1 MTSLLGITLFVLALM
16 LAIFLHE
23 GGHFVTAKLFGMK
36 VERFFLGFGPT
47 LWSFRR
53 GETEYG
59 IKALPLG
66 GFCKIA
72 GMSPYESDGNF
83 LEEDRSAKRQRTAGG
98 GEGQAAAAVTAPP
111 EGSGEPRGG
120 APVGR
125 VGSGEPRGG
134 APVETVPA
142 PAEPSRQFR
151 NKPAWQRA
159 IVLAA
164 GSFTHFIVAIL
175 LTWVVLVAI
184 GIGTGQVNTTIDR
197 TVPLDGGAASPAQT
211 AGLRAGDKIVAVAG
225 RPVSSFEELRAALAN
240 KGGQRITIEYEREG
254 ERRSTTVVAASREGR
269 GFLGFQPS
277 EETRRVGVLTALPQS
292 VELFWDTTVA
302 TVKGLGGFVTGLV
315 DRVTAPEPAQGGG
328 GGGGGGGEVRDGG
341 PIGIVGITRLAGQAV
356 ANNQWAIFIAILIQ
370 LNIVVGVFNLLPLPP
385 MDGGYLA
392 FVLWQVVT
400 RREVDLRKVVPV
412 AALIVGLLVMLT
424 VGLVWLD
431 ITNPVPYP
439 FR

>member
-16 LAIFLHE
+16 VAIFLHE

-83 LEEDRSAKRQRTAGG
+83 LEEDRSSRRR
-98 GEGQAAAAVTAPP
+98 AAAAGDGESDAEGGGVAAPP
-111 EGSGEPRGG
+111 R
-120 APVGR
+120 
-125 VGSGEPRGG
+125 
-134 APVETVPA
+134 PA
-142 PAEPSRQFR
+142 PTPTDPSRHFR

-164 GSFTHFIVAIL
+164 GSFTHFVVAIL
-175 LTWVVLVAI
+175 LTWMVLVAI
-184 GIGTGQVNTTIDR
+184 GISTGTVTTTIDR
-197 TVPLDGGAASPAQT
+197 TVPLSQGTPSPAQT
-211 AGLRAGDKIVAVAG
+211 GGLRAGDQIVAVDG
-225 RPVSSFEELRAALAN
+225 REVATFEELRGALTDR
-240 KGGQRITIEYEREG
+240 GGQRITIDYVRDG
-254 ERRSTTVVAASREGR
+254 ERRSTSVTAATQNGR
-269 GFLGFQPS
+269 GFLGFQPAD
-277 EETRRVGVLTALPQS
+277 ETRRLSVLAAFPES

-302 TVKGLGGFVTGLV
+302 TVKGLGGFVTGLA
-315 DRVTAPEPAQGGG
+315 DRLNPPEPAPGA
-328 GGGGGGGEVRDGG
+328 GGGGGGEVGEGGG

-392 FVLWQVVT
+392 FVGWQVVT

>member
-1 MTSLLGITLFVLALM
+1 MTTLLGVTLFVLALM
-16 LAIFLHE
+16 VAIFLHE
-23 GGHFVTAKLFGMK
+23 AGHFTTAKMFGMK

-59 IKALPLG
+59 IKALPVG

-72 GMSPYESDGNF
+72 GMSPYESDHNF
-83 LEEDRSAKRQRTAGG
+83 LEEDRSARRRQPGP
-98 GEGQAAAAVTAPP
+98 VAPP
-111 EGSGEPRGG
+111 LP
-120 APVGR
+120 P
-125 VGSGEPRGG
+125 PT
-134 APVETVPA
+134 P
-142 PAEPSRQFR
+142 PSRQFR

-164 GSFTHFIVAIL
+164 GSFTHFLVAVL
-175 LTWVVLVAI
+175 LLWFVLVGI
-184 GIGTGQVNTTIDR
+184 GIERATTTIQR
-197 TVPLDGGAASPAQT
+197 TVPTTQSGDAAPARA
-211 AGLRAGDKIVAVAG
+211 AGLRAGDRIVAIDGTRVA
-225 RPVSSFEELRAALAN
+225 SFDELRAALAD
-240 KGGQRITIEYEREG
+240 KGGQQITVTYVRDGQEQ
-254 ERRSTTVVAASREGR
+254 STDLRAASENGR
-269 GFLGFQPS
+269 GFLGFQPTV
-277 EETRRVGVLTALPQS
+277 ETVRQGVLAAVPES
-292 VELFWDTTVA
+292 GRLFWDTTVL
-302 TVKGLGGFVTGLV
+302 TVTGLGGLFTGIA
-315 DRVTAPEPAQGGG
+315 DRVSAPQPAPGA
-328 GGGGGGGEVRDGG
+328 GGGGGGETG
-341 PIGIVGITRLAGQAV
+341 PIGIVGISRLAGQAV

-392 FVLWQVVT
+392 FLAWQVVT

-424 VGLVWLD
+424 VSLVWLD

>member
-23 GGHFVTAKLFGMK
+23 GGHFVTAKFFGMK

-47 LWSFRR
+47 VWSFRR

-59 IKALPLG
+59 LKALPLG

-72 GMSPYESDGNF
+72 GMSPYENDGNF
-83 LEEDRSAKRQRTAGG
+83 LEEDRSARP
-98 GEGQAAAAVTAPP
+98 AATPTPP
-111 EGSGEPRGG
+111 E
-120 APVGR
+120 
-125 VGSGEPRGG
+125 
-134 APVETVPA
+134 
-142 PAEPSRQFR
+142 RQFR
-151 NKPAWQRA
+151 NKPAHQRA

-164 GSFTHFIVAIL
+164 GSITHFLVAIL
-175 LTWVVLVAI
+175 LIWMVLVAI
-184 GIGTGQVNTTIDR
+184 GIGTGQATTTINR
-197 TVPLDGGAASPAQT
+197 TVPLNAGTQSPAQL
-211 AGLRAGDKIVAVAG
+211 AGLRAGDQIVAVDGNQVAT
-225 RPVSSFEELRAALAN
+225 FEELRAAL
-240 KGGQRITIEYEREG
+240 KDTGGQEITIDIVRDGQALSVQAKPVEQDN
-254 ERRSTTVVAASREGR
+254 R
-269 GFLGFQPS
+269 GFLGFEPS
-277 EETRRVGVLTALPQS
+277 EETRRLNALAAIPES
-292 VELFWDTTVA
+292 IEVFWDTTVA
-302 TVKGLGGFVTGLV
+302 TVKGLGGFVTGLA
-315 DRVTAPEPAQGGG
+315 DRMSAPEPAPAGGA
-328 GGGGGGGEVRDGG
+328 GGGEVRDSG

-431 ITNPVPYP
+431 ITNPVQYP

>member
-1 MTSLLGITLFVLALM
+1 MTSLLGIALFVLALM

-23 GGHFVTAKLFGMK
+23 GGHFTTAKLFGMK

-47 LWSFRR
+47 IWSFRR

-72 GMSPYESDGNF
+72 GMSPYENDGNF
-83 LEEDRSAKRQRTAGG
+83 LEADRSANDGATP
-98 GEGQAAAAVTAPP
+98 APP
-111 EGSGEPRGG
+111 E
-120 APVGR
+120 
-125 VGSGEPRGG
+125 
-134 APVETVPA
+134 
-142 PAEPSRQFR
+142 RQFR
-151 NKPAWQRA
+151 NKPAWQRS

-164 GSFTHFIVAIL
+164 GSITHFLVAIL
-175 LTWVVLVAI
+175 LTWMVLVAI
-184 GIGTGQVNTTIDR
+184 GIGTGQATTTIDR
-197 TVPLDGGAASPAQT
+197 TVPLTAGAASPAQT
-211 AGLRAGDKIVAVAG
+211 GGLEGGDQIVAVAG
-225 RPVSSFEELRAALAN
+225 RPVNSFDELRAALSD
-240 KGGQRITIEYEREG
+240 KGGKRITIEYVRDG
-254 ERRSTTVVAASREGR
+254 ERRSTTVVAASQDGR
-269 GFLGFQPS
+269 GFLGFQPT
-277 EETRRVGVLTALPQS
+277 EATRRIGVLAAIPES
-292 VELFWDTTVA
+292 VELFWRTTVD
-302 TVKGLGGFVTGLV
+302 TVKGLGGFVTGLA
-315 DRVTAPEPAQGGG
+315 DRMSGPQAAPS
-328 GGGGGGGEVRDGG
+328 GGGGGGGEVSGG
-341 PIGIVGITRLAGQAV
+341 PVGIVGITRLAGQAV

>member
-23 GGHFVTAKLFGMK
+23 GGHFTTAKLFGMK

-47 LWSFRR
+47 IWSFRR

-72 GMSPYESDGNF
+72 GMSPYENDGNF
-83 LEEDRSAKRQRTAGG
+83 LEEDRSAKP
-98 GEGQAAAAVTAPP
+98 AATPTPP
-111 EGSGEPRGG
+111 E
-120 APVGR
+120 
-125 VGSGEPRGG
+125 
-134 APVETVPA
+134 
-142 PAEPSRQFR
+142 RQFR

-159 IVLAA
+159 VVLAA
-164 GSFTHFIVAIL
+164 GSITHFLVAIL
-175 LTWVVLVAI
+175 LLWMVLVAI
-184 GIGTGQVNTTIDR
+184 GIGTGQATTTIDR
-197 TVPLDGGAASPAQT
+197 TVALNAGIPSPAQQ
-211 AGLRAGDKIVAVAG
+211 AGLRSGDRIVAVDGDQVA
-225 RPVSSFEELRAALAN
+225 SFEELRAALQD
-240 KGGQRITIEYEREG
+240 KGGEEITIDFVRDG
-254 ERRSTTVVAASREGR
+254 QAQSRTVTPVEQDDR

-277 EETRRVGVLTALPQS
+277 EETRRVGALAAIPESIQ
-292 VELFWDTTVA
+292 LFWDTTVA
-302 TVKGLGGFVTGLV
+302 TVKGLGSFVTGLA
-315 DRVTAPEPAQGGG
+315 DRMSAPEPAPPGTPA
-328 GGGGGGGEVRDGG
+328 GGGEVNGGG

>member
-1 MTSLLGITLFVLALM
+1 MTSLLGIALFVLALM

-23 GGHFVTAKLFGMK
+23 GGHFTTAKLFGMK

-47 LWSFRR
+47 IWSFRR

-72 GMSPYESDGNF
+72 GMSPYENDGNF
-83 LEEDRSAKRQRTAGG
+83 LEEDRSANDGATP
-98 GEGQAAAAVTAPP
+98 APP
-111 EGSGEPRGG
+111 E
-120 APVGR
+120 
-125 VGSGEPRGG
+125 
-134 APVETVPA
+134 
-142 PAEPSRQFR
+142 RQFR
-151 NKPAWQRA
+151 NKPAWQRS

-164 GSFTHFIVAIL
+164 GSITHFLVAIL
-175 LTWVVLVAI
+175 LTWTVLVAI
-184 GIGTGQVNTTIDR
+184 GIGTGQATTTIDR
-197 TVPLDGGAASPAQT
+197 TVPLTAGAASPAQT
-211 AGLRAGDKIVAVAG
+211 GGLEGGDQIVAVAG
-225 RPVSSFEELRAALAN
+225 RPVNSFDELRAALSD
-240 KGGQRITIEYEREG
+240 KGGKRITIEYVRDG
-254 ERRSTTVVAASREGR
+254 ERRSTTVVAASQDGR
-269 GFLGFQPS
+269 GFLGFQPT
-277 EETRRVGVLTALPQS
+277 EETRRIGVLAAIPES
-292 VELFWDTTVA
+292 VELFWRTTVD
-302 TVKGLGGFVTGLV
+302 TVKGLGSFVTGLA
-315 DRVTAPEPAQGGG
+315 DRMSGPQAAPS
-328 GGGGGGGEVRDGG
+328 GGGGGGGEVSGG
-341 PIGIVGITRLAGQAV
+341 PVGIVGITRLAGQAV

>member
-1 MTSLLGITLFVLALM
+1 MSLIGILLFLFALM

-23 GGHFVTAKLFGMK
+23 GGHFLTAKLFGMK
-36 VERFFLGFGPT
+36 VERFFLGFGKT

-59 IKALPLG
+59 VKVLPLG

-83 LEEDRSAKRQRTAGG
+83 LEEDRSAQP
-98 GEGQAAAAVTAPP
+98 AATPTP
-111 EGSGEPRGG
+111 EE
-120 APVGR
+120 
-125 VGSGEPRGG
+125 
-134 APVETVPA
+134 
-142 PAEPSRQFR
+142 RQFR
-151 NKPAWQRA
+151 NRPAWQRS

-164 GSFTHFIVAIL
+164 GSITHFLVAIL

-184 GIGTGQVNTTIDR
+184 GIGTGQATTTIER
-197 TVPLDGGAASPAQT
+197 TVPLSQGTPSPAQT
-211 AGLRAGDKIVAVAG
+211 GGLEAGDQIVAVAG
-225 RPVSSFEELRAALAN
+225 QEVTGFEELRNALAD
-240 KGGQRITIEYEREG
+240 KGDQRITVEYVRDG
-254 ERRSTTVVAASREGR
+254 ERRSTVVTPAQQDGR

-277 EETRRVGVLTALPQS
+277 EETRRVGVLAAIPQS
-292 VELFWDTTVA
+292 IDLFWDTTVA
-302 TVKGLGGFVTGLV
+302 TVKGLGGFVTGLA
-315 DRVTAPEPAQGGG
+315 DRMSAPEPAPGGG
-328 GGGGGGGEVRDGG
+328 AGGGGEVRDSG

>member
-23 GGHFVTAKLFGMK
+23 GGHFATAKFFGMK

-47 LWSFRR
+47 VWSFRR

-72 GMSPYESDGNF
+72 GMSPYENDGNF
-83 LEEDRSAKRQRTAGG
+83 LEEDRSARP
-98 GEGQAAAAVTAPP
+98 AAEPTPP
-111 EGSGEPRGG
+111 E
-120 APVGR
+120 
-125 VGSGEPRGG
+125 
-134 APVETVPA
+134 
-142 PAEPSRQFR
+142 RQFR
-151 NKPAWQRA
+151 SKPAWQRA

-164 GSFTHFIVAIL
+164 GSITHFIVAIL
-175 LTWVVLVAI
+175 LTWMVLVAI
-184 GIGTGQVNTTIDR
+184 GIGTGVATTTIDR
-197 TVPLDGGAASPAQT
+197 TVPLSAGVQSPAQKG
-211 AGLRAGDKIVAVAG
+211 GLQAGDEIVAVSG
-225 RPVSSFEELRAALAN
+225 RPVTGFDDLRAALAD
-240 KGGQRITIEYEREG
+240 KGDQRITIEYLRDG
-254 ERRSTTVVAASREGR
+254 QRRSTTVVAASQNGR
-269 GFLGFQPS
+269 GFLGFQPT
-277 EETRRVGVLTALPQS
+277 EQTRRIGVLAAIPES
-292 VELFWDTTVA
+292 IRLFWDTTVA
-302 TVKGLGGFVTGLV
+302 TVKGLGSFVTGLAN
-315 DRVTAPEPAQGGG
+315 RISAPQPAP
-328 GGGGGGGEVRDGG
+328 GGGGGGGEVGDGG

-356 ANNQWAIFIAILIQ
+356 ANNQWAIFVAILIQ

-431 ITNPVPYP
+431 ITNPVQYP

>member
-1 MTSLLGITLFVLALM
+1 MTSLLGIALFVLALM

-23 GGHFVTAKLFGMK
+23 GGHFTTAKLFGMK

-47 LWSFRR
+47 IWSFRR

-72 GMSPYESDGNF
+72 GMSPYENDGNF
-83 LEEDRSAKRQRTAGG
+83 LEEDRSAKDGATP
-98 GEGQAAAAVTAPP
+98 TPP
-111 EGSGEPRGG
+111 E
-120 APVGR
+120 
-125 VGSGEPRGG
+125 
-134 APVETVPA
+134 
-142 PAEPSRQFR
+142 RQFR
-151 NKPAWQRA
+151 NKPAWQRS

-164 GSFTHFIVAIL
+164 GSITHFLVAIL
-175 LTWVVLVAI
+175 LTWMVLVAI
-184 GIGTGQVNTTIDR
+184 GIGTGQATTTIDR
-197 TVPLDGGAASPAQT
+197 TVTLTAGTASPAQIG
-211 AGLRAGDKIVAVAG
+211 GLRSGDQIVAIAG
-225 RPVSSFEELRAALAN
+225 QQVDSFDELRAALSD
-240 KGGQRITIEYEREG
+240 KGGKRITIEYVRDG
-254 ERRSTTVVAASREGR
+254 ERRSTTVVAASQDGR
-269 GFLGFQPS
+269 GFLGFQPT
-277 EETRRVGVLTALPQS
+277 EETRRIGVLAAIPES
-292 VELFWDTTVA
+292 VELFWRTTVD
-302 TVKGLGGFVTGLV
+302 TVKGLGGFVTGLA
-315 DRVTAPEPAQGGG
+315 DRMSGPQAAPS
-328 GGGGGGGEVRDGG
+328 GGGGGGGEVSGG
-341 PIGIVGITRLAGQAV
+341 PVGIVGITRLAGQAV

-400 RREVDLRKVVPV
+400 RREVDLRKIVPV

>member
-1 MTSLLGITLFVLALM
+1 MTTLLGVTLFVLALM
-16 LAIFLHE
+16 VAIFLHE

-72 GMSPYESDGNF
+72 GMSPYESDSNF
-83 LEEDRSAKRQRTAGG
+83 LEEDRSARRQPGP
-98 GEGQAAAAVTAPP
+98 VAPP
-111 EGSGEPRGG
+111 LP
-120 APVGR
+120 PQT
-125 VGSGEPRGG
+125 P
-134 APVETVPA
+134 
-142 PAEPSRQFR
+142 PSRQFR

-164 GSFTHFIVAIL
+164 GSFTHFLVAIL

-184 GIGTGQVNTTIDR
+184 GIGTGKPTTTIQN
-197 TVPLDGGAASPAQT
+197 TVATTSSGDPAPAEA
-211 AGLRAGDKIVAVAG
+211 AGLRAGDRIVAVDG
-225 RPVSSFEELRAALAN
+225 RRVATFDELRDALTGKA
-240 KGGQRITIEYEREG
+240 GQPTRITFVRDGQEQ
-254 ERRSTTVVAASREGR
+254 SRTLTPAEEDRR
-269 GFLGFQPS
+269 GFLGFRPTEQ
-277 EETRRVGVLTALPQS
+277 TRRFGVLAAVPRSLD
-292 VELFWDTTVA
+292 LFWDTTVA
-302 TVKGLGGFVTGLV
+302 TVKGFGGLV
-315 DRVTAPEPAQGGG
+315 SGIANRVSAPQPTPGA
-328 GGGGGGGEVRDGG
+328 GGGGGGGETG
-341 PIGIVGITRLAGQAV
+341 PIGIVNISRWAGQAV
-356 ANNQWAIFIAILIQ
+356 ANNQWSVFVALLIQ

-392 FVLWQVVT
+392 FVGWQVVT
-400 RREVDLRKVVPV
+400 KREVDLRKVVPV

-431 ITNPVPYP
+431 ITNPVSYP

>member
-23 GGHFVTAKLFGMK
+23 GGHFVTAKFFGMK

-47 LWSFRR
+47 VWSFQR

-59 IKALPLG
+59 VKAFPLG

-72 GMSPYESDGNF
+72 GMSPYENDGNF
-83 LEEDRSAKRQRTAGG
+83 LEEDRSGKP
-98 GEGQAAAAVTAPP
+98 AAAPTPP
-111 EGSGEPRGG
+111 E
-120 APVGR
+120 
-125 VGSGEPRGG
+125 
-134 APVETVPA
+134 
-142 PAEPSRQFR
+142 RQFR
-151 NKPAWQRA
+151 NKPAWQRS

-164 GSFTHFIVAIL
+164 GSITHFVVAVL
-175 LTWVVLVAI
+175 LIWMVLVAI
-184 GIGTGQVNTTIDR
+184 GIGTGQATTTIER
-197 TVPLDGGAASPAQT
+197 TVALDAGTDSPAQT
-211 AGLRAGDKIVAVAG
+211 AGLRAGDQIVAVAG
-225 RPVSSFEELRAALAN
+225 TEVASFQELRDLLAN
-240 KGGQRITIEYEREG
+240 KGGQQITIEYLRDG
-254 ERRSTTVVAASREGR
+254 ERRSTAVTAANQQGR
-269 GFLGFQPS
+269 GFLGFQPT
-277 EETRRVGVLTALPQS
+277 EETRRVGVLAAIPESLK
-292 VELFWDTTVA
+292 LFWDTTVA
-302 TVKGLGGFVTGLV
+302 TVRGLGGFVSGLA
-315 DRVTAPEPAQGGG
+315 DRISAPEPAPA

>member
-1 MTSLLGITLFVLALM
+1 MTTLLGVTLFVLALM
-16 LAIFLHE
+16 VAIFLHE

-59 IKALPLG
+59 IKALPIG

-72 GMSPYESDGNF
+72 GMSPYESDANF
-83 LEEDRSAKRQRTAGG
+83 LEEDRSTRRRAGP
-98 GEGQAAAAVTAPP
+98 VAPP
-111 EGSGEPRGG
+111 L
-120 APVGR
+120 
-125 VGSGEPRGG
+125 
-134 APVETVPA
+134 PA
-142 PAEPSRQFR
+142 ATPPSRQFR

-159 IVLAA
+159 VVLAA
-164 GSFTHFIVAIL
+164 GSFTHFLVAIL
-175 LTWVVLVAI
+175 LLWVVLVAI
-184 GIGTGQVNTTIDR
+184 GIGTGQATTTIEQ
-197 TVPLDGGAASPAQT
+197 TVATTNTGAAAPARA
-211 AGLRAGDKIVAVAG
+211 AGLRAGDRIVAVDG
-225 RPVSSFEELRAALAN
+225 RRVATFDQLRAALAD
-240 KGGQRITIEYEREG
+240 KGGKQTEITFVRDGREQ
-254 ERRSTTVVAASREGR
+254 TVPLVAASENGR
-269 GFLGFQPS
+269 GFLGFRPTQQ
-277 EETRRVGVLTALPQS
+277 TRQVGALAAIPQS
-292 VELFWDTTVA
+292 IDLFWDTTVA
-302 TVKGLGGFVTGLV
+302 TVKGLGGLVTGIA
-315 DRVTAPEPAQGGG
+315 DRVSAPQPAPSA
-328 GGGGGGGEVRDGG
+328 GGGGGGGESG

-356 ANNQWAIFIAILIQ
+356 ANDQWAIFIAILIQ

-392 FVLWQVVT
+392 FLAWQVVT

-412 AALIVGLLVMLT
+412 AALIVGLLVALT

>member
-23 GGHFVTAKLFGMK
+23 GGHFATAKLFGMK

-47 LWSFRR
+47 VWSFRR

-59 IKALPLG
+59 VKALPLG

-83 LEEDRSAKRQRTAGG
+83 LEEDRSAKP
-98 GEGQAAAAVTAPP
+98 AAEPTPP
-111 EGSGEPRGG
+111 E
-120 APVGR
+120 
-125 VGSGEPRGG
+125 
-134 APVETVPA
+134 
-142 PAEPSRQFR
+142 RQFR

-164 GSFTHFIVAIL
+164 GSITHFVVAIL

-184 GIGTGQVNTTIDR
+184 GIGTGQATTSIDR
-197 TVPLDGGAASPAQT
+197 TVTLADGARSPAQIG
-211 AGLRAGDKIVAVAG
+211 GLRSGDQIVAIAG
-225 RPVSSFEELRAALAN
+225 RQVNSFDELRAALAD
-240 KGGQRITIEYEREG
+240 KGGDQITIEYLRDG
-254 ERRSTTVVAASREGR
+254 ERRSTSVRAAEQSGH
-269 GFLGFQPS
+269 GFLGFQPA
-277 EETRRVGVLTALPQS
+277 EETRRIGPLAAVSES
-292 VELFWDTTVA
+292 VNLFWDTTVA
-302 TVKGLGGFVTGLV
+302 TVKGLGGFVTGLA
-315 DRVTAPEPAQGGG
+315 DRMSAPEAAPS
-328 GGGGGGGEVRDGG
+328 GGGGGGGEVGGGG

-356 ANNQWAIFIAILIQ
+356 ANNQWAVFVAILIQ

>member
-23 GGHFVTAKLFGMK
+23 GGHFTTAKLFGMK

-47 LWSFRR
+47 VWSFRR

-83 LEEDRSAKRQRTAGG
+83 LEDDRSAN
-98 GEGQAAAAVTAPP
+98 AAATPTPP
-111 EGSGEPRGG
+111 E
-120 APVGR
+120 
-125 VGSGEPRGG
+125 
-134 APVETVPA
+134 
-142 PAEPSRQFR
+142 RQFR
-151 NKPAWQRA
+151 SKPAWQRS

-184 GIGTGQVNTTIDR
+184 GIGTGQATTTIDR
-197 TVPLDGGAASPAQT
+197 TVPLTAGTPSPAQT
-211 AGLRAGDKIVAVAG
+211 GGLRDGDRIVAVAG
-225 RPVSSFEELRAALAN
+225 QPVNSFDELRAALSD
-240 KGGQRITIEYEREG
+240 KGGKRITIEYVRDDQH
-254 ERRSTTVVAASREGR
+254 RSTTVVAASQNGR
-269 GFLGFQPS
+269 GFLGFQPT
-277 EETRRVGVLTALPQS
+277 EETRRIGVLAAIPES
-292 VELFWDTTVA
+292 VQLFWRTTVD
-302 TVKGLGGFVTGLV
+302 TVKGLGGFVTGLA
-315 DRVTAPEPAQGGG
+315 DRMSGPQAAPS
-328 GGGGGGGEVRDGG
+328 GGGGGGEVSGG
-341 PIGIVGITRLAGQAV
+341 PVGIVGITRLAGQAV

>member
-1 MTSLLGITLFVLALM
+1 MTTLFGVTLFVLALM
-16 LAIFLHE
+16 VAIFLHE

-59 IKALPLG
+59 IKALPVG

-72 GMSPYESDGNF
+72 GMSPYESDSNF
-83 LEEDRSAKRQRTAGG
+83 LEEDRSAKVRRQPGP
-98 GEGQAAAAVTAPP
+98 VAPP
-111 EGSGEPRGG
+111 LP
-120 APVGR
+120 PQT
-125 VGSGEPRGG
+125 P
-134 APVETVPA
+134 
-142 PAEPSRQFR
+142 PSRQFR

-164 GSFTHFIVAIL
+164 GSFTHFLVAMV

-184 GIGTGQVNTTIDR
+184 GIGTGQATTTIQQ
-197 TVPLDGGAASPAQT
+197 TVATTSAGDPAPAQK
-211 AGLRAGDKIVAVAG
+211 AGLRAGDRIVAVDG
-225 RPVSSFEELRAALAN
+225 RLVATFDELRAALAD
-240 KGGQRITIEYEREG
+240 KGGKEVEITYVRDGQEQ
-254 ERRSTTVVAASREGR
+254 SLSLKAATENNH
-269 GFLGFQPS
+269 GFLGFRPTEQ
-277 EETRRVGVLTALPQS
+277 TRRFGVLAAVPQS
-292 VELFWDTTVA
+292 VNLFWDNTVA
-302 TVKGLGGFVTGLV
+302 TVKGLGGLVTGIAN
-315 DRVTAPEPAQGGG
+315 RVSAPQPAPGAGGG
-328 GGGGGGGEVRDGG
+328 GGGQDG
-341 PIGIVGITRLAGQAV
+341 PIGIVNISRWAGQAV

-392 FVLWQVVT
+392 FVVWQVVT

>member
-1 MTSLLGITLFVLALM
+1 MTSLLGIALFVLALM

-23 GGHFVTAKLFGMK
+23 GGHFTTAKLFGMK

-47 LWSFRR
+47 VWSFRR

-59 IKALPLG
+59 VKAFPLG

-72 GMSPYESDGNF
+72 GMSPYENDGNF
-83 LEEDRSAKRQRTAGG
+83 LEEDRSAGRP
-98 GEGQAAAAVTAPP
+98 AAEPTPP
-111 EGSGEPRGG
+111 E
-120 APVGR
+120 
-125 VGSGEPRGG
+125 
-134 APVETVPA
+134 
-142 PAEPSRQFR
+142 RQFR

-164 GSFTHFIVAIL
+164 GSITHFVVAIL

-184 GIGTGQVNTTIDR
+184 GIGTGQATTTIDR
-197 TVPLDGGAASPAQT
+197 TVPLTAGAASPAQT
-211 AGLRAGDKIVAVAG
+211 GGLEGGDQIVAVAG
-225 RPVSSFEELRAALAN
+225 RPVNSFDKLRAALSD
-240 KGGQRITIEYEREG
+240 KGGKRITIEYVRDG
-254 ERRSTTVVAASREGR
+254 ERRSTTVVAASQDGR
-269 GFLGFQPS
+269 GFLGFQPT
-277 EETRRVGVLTALPQS
+277 EETRRIGVLAAIPES
-292 VELFWDTTVA
+292 IKLFWDTTVA
-302 TVKGLGGFVTGLV
+302 TVKGLGGFVTGLA
-315 DRVTAPEPAQGGG
+315 DRMRAPEAAPA
-328 GGGGGGGEVRDGG
+328 GGGGGGEVTGGG

>member
-23 GGHFVTAKLFGMK
+23 GGHFTTAKLFGMK

-47 LWSFRR
+47 IWSFRR

-59 IKALPLG
+59 IKAFPLG

-72 GMSPYESDGNF
+72 GMSPYENDGNF
-83 LEEDRSAKRQRTAGG
+83 LEEDRSADP
-98 GEGQAAAAVTAPP
+98 AATPTPP
-111 EGSGEPRGG
+111 E
-120 APVGR
+120 
-125 VGSGEPRGG
+125 
-134 APVETVPA
+134 
-142 PAEPSRQFR
+142 RQFR
-151 NKPAWQRA
+151 NKPAWQRS

-164 GSFTHFIVAIL
+164 GSITHFIVAIL
-175 LTWVVLVAI
+175 LIWMVLVAI
-184 GIGTGQVNTTIDR
+184 GIGTGQVTTTIDN
-197 TVPLDGGAASPAQT
+197 TVALDGGQRSPAQI
-211 AGLRAGDKIVAVAG
+211 AGLRSGDQIVAVAG
-225 RPVSSFEELRAALAN
+225 TPVSTFEQLRAVLQG
-240 KGGQRITIEYEREG
+240 KGDQPITIEYVRDG
-254 ERRSTTVVAASREGR
+254 ERRSATVTPVNQNGR

-277 EETRRVGVLTALPQS
+277 EETRRIGVLAAIPES
-292 VELFWDTTVA
+292 MKLFWDTTVA
-302 TVKGLGGFVTGLV
+302 TVKGLGGFVTGLA
-315 DRVTAPEPAQGGG
+315 DRISAPEPAPAGSGGG
-328 GGGGGGGEVRDGG
+328 GGGVRDGG

>member
-1 MTSLLGITLFVLALM
+1 MTSLLGIALFVLALM

-23 GGHFVTAKLFGMK
+23 GGHFTTAKLFGMK

-47 LWSFRR
+47 IWSFRR

-72 GMSPYESDGNF
+72 GMSPYENDGNF
-83 LEEDRSAKRQRTAGG
+83 LEEDRSANDGATP
-98 GEGQAAAAVTAPP
+98 APP
-111 EGSGEPRGG
+111 E
-120 APVGR
+120 
-125 VGSGEPRGG
+125 
-134 APVETVPA
+134 
-142 PAEPSRQFR
+142 RQFR
-151 NKPAWQRA
+151 NKPAWQRS

-164 GSFTHFIVAIL
+164 GSITHFLVAIL
-175 LTWVVLVAI
+175 LTWMVLVAI
-184 GIGTGQVNTTIDR
+184 GIGTGQATTTIDR
-197 TVPLDGGAASPAQT
+197 TVPLTAGAASPAQT
-211 AGLRAGDKIVAVAG
+211 GGLEGGDQIVAVAG
-225 RPVSSFEELRAALAN
+225 RPVNSFDELRAALSD
-240 KGGQRITIEYEREG
+240 KGGKRITIEYVRDG
-254 ERRSTTVVAASREGR
+254 ERRSTTVVAASQDGR
-269 GFLGFQPS
+269 GFLGFQPT
-277 EETRRVGVLTALPQS
+277 EATRRIGVLAAIPES
-292 VELFWDTTVA
+292 VELFWRTTVD
-302 TVKGLGGFVTGLV
+302 TVKGLGGFVTGLA
-315 DRVTAPEPAQGGG
+315 DRMSGPQAAPSGGG
-328 GGGGGGGEVRDGG
+328 GGGGAVSGG
-341 PIGIVGITRLAGQAV
+341 PVGIVGITRLAGQAV

>member
-16 LAIFLHE
+16 LAIVLHE
-23 GGHFVTAKLFGMK
+23 AGHFATAKLFGMK

-59 IKALPLG
+59 VKALPLG

-83 LEEDRSAKRQRTAGG
+83 LEEDRSARRARADAGEVAAGG
-98 GEGQAAAAVTAPP
+98 VGVAAPP
-111 EGSGEPRGG
+111 RPGPSPT
-120 APVGR
+120 PDD
-125 VGSGEPRGG
+125 
-134 APVETVPA
+134 
-142 PAEPSRQFR
+142 PSRHFR
-151 NKPAWQRA
+151 NKPAWQRS

-164 GSFTHFIVAIL
+164 GSFTHFVVAIL
-175 LTWVVLVAI
+175 LTWMVLVAI
-184 GIGTGQVNTTIDR
+184 GISTGRVTTTIDR
-197 TVPLDGGAASPAQT
+197 TVPLSQGTPSPAQT
-211 AGLRAGDKIVAVAG
+211 GGLQAGDQIVAVDG
-225 RPVSSFEELRAALAN
+225 REVSTFEELRATLADR
-240 KGGQRITIEYEREG
+240 GGQRITVVYLRDG
-254 ERRSTTVVAASREGR
+254 ERRSTSVVAATQDGR
-269 GFLGFQPS
+269 GFLGFQPAD
-277 EETRRVGVLTALPQS
+277 ETRRLSVLAAVPES

-302 TVKGLGGFVTGLV
+302 TVKGLGGFVTGLA
-315 DRVTAPEPAQGGG
+315 DRMNAPEPAP

-392 FVLWQVVT
+392 FVAWQVVT

>member
-47 LWSFRR
+47 VWSFRR

-59 IKALPLG
+59 VKALPLG

-72 GMSPYESDGNF
+72 GMSPYDNDANF
-83 LEEDRSAKRQRTAGG
+83 LEEDRSSRRRRGGEPAAGG
-98 GEGQAAAAVTAPP
+98 GVAAPP
-111 EGSGEPRGG
+111 RPDPTPPE
-120 APVGR
+120 
-125 VGSGEPRGG
+125 
-134 APVETVPA
+134 
-142 PAEPSRQFR
+142 RQFR
-151 NKPAWQRA
+151 NKPAWQRSL
-159 IVLAA
+159 VLAA
-164 GSFTHFIVAIL
+164 GSITHFAVAIL
-175 LTWVVLVAI
+175 LTWMVLVAI
-184 GIGTGQVNTTIDR
+184 GIGTGQATTTIDR
-197 TVPLDGGAASPAQT
+197 TVALSQGTPSPAQT
-211 AGLRAGDKIVAVAG
+211 GGLQRGDKIVAVAG
-225 RPVSSFEELRAALAN
+225 RPVASFEELRAALAD
-240 KGGQRITIEYEREG
+240 KGGKQITIEYVRDG
-254 ERRSTTVVAASREGR
+254 ERRSTTLTAATQDDH

-277 EETRRVGVLTALPQS
+277 EATRRIGVLAAIPESLR
-292 VELFWDTTVA
+292 LFWDTTVA
-302 TVKGLGGFVTGLV
+302 TVKGLGGFVTGLA
-315 DRVTAPEPAQGGG
+315 DRMTAPQPSATGGSGGG
-328 GGGGGGGEVRDGG
+328 GGGVDSG

-356 ANNQWAIFIAILIQ
+356 ANNQWAIFVAILIQ

-392 FVLWQVVT
+392 FVLWQAVT

>member
-23 GGHFVTAKLFGMK
+23 GGHFATAKFFGMK

-47 LWSFRR
+47 VWSFRR

-72 GMSPYESDGNF
+72 GMSPYENDGNF
-83 LEEDRSAKRQRTAGG
+83 LEEDRSAN
-98 GEGQAAAAVTAPP
+98 
-111 EGSGEPRGG
+111 
-120 APVGR
+120 
-125 VGSGEPRGG
+125 
-134 APVETVPA
+134 
-142 PAEPSRQFR
+142 PAEPTPPERQFR
-151 NKPAWQRA
+151 SKPAWQRS

-164 GSFTHFIVAIL
+164 GSITHFLVAIL
-175 LTWVVLVAI
+175 LTWMVLVAI
-184 GIGTGQVNTTIDR
+184 GIGTGQATTTIDR
-197 TVPLDGGAASPAQT
+197 TVPLSAGVPSPAQK
-211 AGLRAGDKIVAVAG
+211 AGLRAGDQIVAVSG
-225 RPVSSFEELRAALAN
+225 RPVSGFNDLRATLAD
-240 KGGQRITIEYEREG
+240 KGDKPITIDYVRDGQRQ
-254 ERRSTTVVAASREGR
+254 STTVVPVKQNGR
-269 GFLGFQPS
+269 GFLGFQPT
-277 EETRRVGVLTALPQS
+277 EETRRIGALAALP
-292 VELFWDTTVA
+292 EAIKLFWDTTVA
-302 TVKGLGGFVTGLV
+302 TVKGLGGFVTGLA
-315 DRVTAPEPAQGGG
+315 DRITAPQPPPGGG
-328 GGGGGGGEVRDGG
+328 GGGGGAVDGG

-356 ANNQWAIFIAILIQ
+356 ANNQWAIFVAILIQ

>member
-1 MTSLLGITLFVLALM
+1 M

-23 GGHFVTAKLFGMK
+23 GGHFTTAKLFGMK

-47 LWSFRR
+47 IWSFRR

-59 IKALPLG
+59 IKAFPLG

-72 GMSPYESDGNF
+72 GMSPYENDGNF
-83 LEEDRSAKRQRTAGG
+83 LEEDRSADP
-98 GEGQAAAAVTAPP
+98 AATPTPP
-111 EGSGEPRGG
+111 E
-120 APVGR
+120 
-125 VGSGEPRGG
+125 
-134 APVETVPA
+134 
-142 PAEPSRQFR
+142 RQFR
-151 NKPAWQRA
+151 NKPAWQRS

-164 GSFTHFIVAIL
+164 GSITHFIVAIL
-175 LTWVVLVAI
+175 LIWMVLVAI
-184 GIGTGQVNTTIDR
+184 GIGTGQVTTTIDN
-197 TVPLDGGAASPAQT
+197 TVALDGGQRSPAQI
-211 AGLRAGDKIVAVAG
+211 AGLRSGDQIVAVAG
-225 RPVSSFEELRAALAN
+225 TPVSTFEQLRAVLQS
-240 KGGQRITIEYEREG
+240 KGDQPITIEYVRDG
-254 ERRSTTVVAASREGR
+254 ERRSTSVTPVNQNGR

-277 EETRRVGVLTALPQS
+277 EETRRIGVLAAIPES
-292 VELFWDTTVA
+292 MKLFWDTTVA
-302 TVKGLGGFVTGLV
+302 TVKGLGGFVTGLA
-315 DRVTAPEPAQGGG
+315 DRISAPEPAPAGSGGG
-328 GGGGGGGEVRDGG
+328 GGGVRDGG

>member
-23 GGHFVTAKLFGMK
+23 GGHFTTAKLFGMK

-47 LWSFRR
+47 VWSFRR

-59 IKALPLG
+59 VKALPLG

-83 LEEDRSAKRQRTAGG
+83 LEEDRSAGRP
-98 GEGQAAAAVTAPP
+98 AAEPTPP
-111 EGSGEPRGG
+111 E
-120 APVGR
+120 
-125 VGSGEPRGG
+125 
-134 APVETVPA
+134 
-142 PAEPSRQFR
+142 RQFR
-151 NKPAWQRA
+151 NKPAGQRA

-164 GSFTHFIVAIL
+164 GSITHFVVAIL

-184 GIGTGQVNTTIDR
+184 GIGTGQATTTIDR
-197 TVPLDGGAASPAQT
+197 TVGLNGGARSPAQIG
-211 AGLRAGDKIVAVAG
+211 GLRSGDQIVAIAG
-225 RPVSSFEELRAALAN
+225 RQVNSFDELRAALSD
-240 KGGQRITIEYEREG
+240 KGGDQITIEYLRDG
-254 ERRSTTVVAASREGR
+254 ERRSTTVTAAKQDNH
-269 GFLGFQPS
+269 GFLGFQPA
-277 EETRRVGVLTALPQS
+277 EETRRIGPLAAVPES
-292 VELFWDTTVA
+292 VNLFWDTTVA
-302 TVKGLGGFVTGLV
+302 TVKGLGGFVTGLA
-315 DRVTAPEPAQGGG
+315 DRMNPPEAAPS
-328 GGGGGGGEVRDGG
+328 GGGGGGEVGGG

-356 ANNQWAIFIAILIQ
+356 ANNQWAVFVAILIQ

-424 VGLVWLD
+424 AGLVWLD

>member
-1 MTSLLGITLFVLALM
+1 MTSLLGIALFVLALM

-23 GGHFVTAKLFGMK
+23 GGHFTTAKLFGMK

-47 LWSFRR
+47 IWSFRR

-72 GMSPYESDGNF
+72 GMSPYENDGSF
-83 LEEDRSAKRQRTAGG
+83 LEADRSANDGATP
-98 GEGQAAAAVTAPP
+98 APP
-111 EGSGEPRGG
+111 E
-120 APVGR
+120 
-125 VGSGEPRGG
+125 
-134 APVETVPA
+134 
-142 PAEPSRQFR
+142 RQFR
-151 NKPAWQRA
+151 NKPAWQRS

-164 GSFTHFIVAIL
+164 GSITHFLVAIL
-175 LTWVVLVAI
+175 LTWMVLVAI
-184 GIGTGQVNTTIDR
+184 GIGTGQATTTIDR
-197 TVPLDGGAASPAQT
+197 TVPLTAGAASPAQT
-211 AGLRAGDKIVAVAG
+211 GGLEGGDQIVAVAG
-225 RPVSSFEELRAALAN
+225 RPVNSFDELRAALSD
-240 KGGQRITIEYEREG
+240 KGGKRITIEYVRDG
-254 ERRSTTVVAASREGR
+254 ERRSTTVVAASQDGR
-269 GFLGFQPS
+269 GFLGFQPT
-277 EETRRVGVLTALPQS
+277 EATRRIGVLAAIPES
-292 VELFWDTTVA
+292 VELFWRTTVD
-302 TVKGLGGFVTGLV
+302 TVKGLGGFVTGLA
-315 DRVTAPEPAQGGG
+315 DRMSGPQAAPSGGG
-328 GGGGGGGEVRDGG
+328 GGGGAVSGG
-341 PIGIVGITRLAGQAV
+341 PVGIVGITRLAGQAV

>member
-1 MTSLLGITLFVLALM
+1 MTSLLGITLFVIALM

-23 GGHFVTAKLFGMK
+23 GGHFATAKLFGMK

-47 LWSFRR
+47 VWSFRR

-59 IKALPLG
+59 VKALPLG

-83 LEEDRSAKRQRTAGG
+83 LEDDRSDKP
-98 GEGQAAAAVTAPP
+98 AAEPTPP
-111 EGSGEPRGG
+111 E
-120 APVGR
+120 
-125 VGSGEPRGG
+125 
-134 APVETVPA
+134 
-142 PAEPSRQFR
+142 RQFR

-164 GSFTHFIVAIL
+164 GSITHFVVAIL

-184 GIGTGQVNTTIDR
+184 GIGTGQATTTIDR
-197 TVPLDGGAASPAQT
+197 TVTLDGGARSPAQIG
-211 AGLRAGDKIVAVAG
+211 GLRSGDQIVAIAG
-225 RPVSSFEELRAALAN
+225 RQVHSFDELRAALAD
-240 KGGQRITIEYEREG
+240 KGDRQITIEYIRDG
-254 ERRSTTVVAASREGR
+254 ERRSTTVTAAQQGNH
-269 GFLGFQPS
+269 GFLGFQPA
-277 EETRRVGVLTALPQS
+277 EETRRIGPLAAIPES
-292 VELFWDTTVA
+292 VNLFWDTTVA
-302 TVKGLGGFVTGLV
+302 TVKGLGGFVTGLA
-315 DRVTAPEPAQGGG
+315 DRMSAPEAAPS
-328 GGGGGGGEVRDGG
+328 GGGGGGEVGGG

-356 ANNQWAIFIAILIQ
+356 ANNQWAVFVAILIQ

-424 VGLVWLD
+424 AGLVWLD

>member
-23 GGHFVTAKLFGMK
+23 GGHFATAKFFGMK

-47 LWSFRR
+47 IWSFRK

-59 IKALPLG
+59 IKAFPLG

-72 GMSPYESDGNF
+72 GMSPYENDGNF
-83 LEEDRSAKRQRTAGG
+83 LEDDRSANKP
-98 GEGQAAAAVTAPP
+98 AATPTPP
-111 EGSGEPRGG
+111 E
-120 APVGR
+120 
-125 VGSGEPRGG
+125 
-134 APVETVPA
+134 
-142 PAEPSRQFR
+142 RQFR

-175 LTWVVLVAI
+175 LIWMVLVTI
-184 GIGTGQVNTTIDR
+184 GVGTGQATTTIDR
-197 TVPLDGGAASPAQT
+197 TVPLNAGTPSPAQT
-211 AGLRAGDKIVAVAG
+211 GGLEAGDEIVAVAG
-225 RPVSSFEELRAALAN
+225 TPVESFEQLRAVLQD
-240 KGGQRITIEYEREG
+240 KGGQSITIEYVRDG
-254 ERRSTTVVAASREGR
+254 QRRTATVTPVEQDGR
-269 GFLGFQPS
+269 GFLGFQPG
-277 EETRRVGVLTALPQS
+277 EETRRTGVLAALPES
-292 VELFWDTTVA
+292 VQLFWDTTVA
-302 TVKGLGGFVTGLV
+302 TVKGLGGFVTGLA
-315 DRVTAPEPAQGGG
+315 DRISAPEPVPAGA
-328 GGGGGGGEVRDGG
+328 GGGGGEVGNGGG

>member
-23 GGHFVTAKLFGMK
+23 GGHFATAKLFGMK

-47 LWSFRR
+47 IWSFRK

-59 IKALPLG
+59 IKAFPLG

-72 GMSPYESDGNF
+72 GMSPYENDGNF
-83 LEEDRSAKRQRTAGG
+83 LEDDRSANKP
-98 GEGQAAAAVTAPP
+98 AATPTPP
-111 EGSGEPRGG
+111 E
-120 APVGR
+120 
-125 VGSGEPRGG
+125 
-134 APVETVPA
+134 
-142 PAEPSRQFR
+142 RQFR

-175 LTWVVLVAI
+175 LIWMVLVTI
-184 GIGTGQVNTTIDR
+184 GVGTGQATTTIDR
-197 TVPLDGGAASPAQT
+197 TVPLNAGTPSPAQT
-211 AGLRAGDKIVAVAG
+211 GGLEAGDEIVAVAG
-225 RPVSSFEELRAALAN
+225 TPVESFEQLRAVLQD
-240 KGGQRITIEYEREG
+240 KGGQSITIEYVRDG
-254 ERRSTTVVAASREGR
+254 QRRTATVTPVEQDGR
-269 GFLGFQPS
+269 GFLGFQPG
-277 EETRRVGVLTALPQS
+277 EETRRTGVLAALPESIQ
-292 VELFWDTTVA
+292 LFWDTTVA
-302 TVKGLGGFVTGLV
+302 TVKGLGGFVTGLA
-315 DRVTAPEPAQGGG
+315 DRISAPEPVPAGA
-328 GGGGGGGEVRDGG
+328 GGGGGEVSDGGG

>member
-23 GGHFVTAKLFGMK
+23 GGHFATAKFFGMK

-47 LWSFRR
+47 VWSFRR

-59 IKALPLG
+59 VKALPLG

-72 GMSPYESDGNF
+72 GMSPYENDGNF
-83 LEEDRSAKRQRTAGG
+83 LEEDRSARRSRGEAAAGG
-98 GEGQAAAAVTAPP
+98 VGVAAPP
-111 EGSGEPRGG
+111 RSD
-120 APVGR
+120 A
-125 VGSGEPRGG
+125 
-134 APVETVPA
+134 
-142 PAEPSRQFR
+142 AEATPPDRQFR
-151 NKPAWQRA
+151 SKPAWQRA

-164 GSFTHFIVAIL
+164 GSITHFIVAIL
-175 LTWVVLVAI
+175 LTWMVLVAI
-184 GIGTGQVNTTIDR
+184 GIGTGQATTTIDR
-197 TVPLDGGAASPAQT
+197 TVPLSAGQPSPAQKG
-211 AGLRAGDKIVAVAG
+211 GLQAGDQIVAVSG
-225 RPVSSFEELRAALAN
+225 RPVAGFDELRAALAD
-240 KGGQRITIEYEREG
+240 KGDQRITIDYVRDG
-254 ERRSTTVVAASREGR
+254 QRRSTTVVAAKQNGR
-269 GFLGFQPS
+269 GFLGFQPT
-277 EETRRVGVLTALPQS
+277 EETRRIGVLAAIPES
-292 VELFWDTTVA
+292 FKLFWETTVA
-302 TVKGLGGFVTGLV
+302 TVKGLGGFVTGLA
-315 DRVTAPEPAQGGG
+315 DRMSAPQPAAGGR
-328 GGGGGGGEVRDGG
+328 GGGGGEVGDGG

-356 ANNQWAIFIAILIQ
+356 ANNQWAIFVAILIQ

>member
-23 GGHFVTAKLFGMK
+23 GGHFTTAKLFGMK

-47 LWSFRR
+47 IWSFRR

-83 LEEDRSAKRQRTAGG
+83 LEEDRSARP
-98 GEGQAAAAVTAPP
+98 AAAATPP
-111 EGSGEPRGG
+111 E
-120 APVGR
+120 
-125 VGSGEPRGG
+125 
-134 APVETVPA
+134 
-142 PAEPSRQFR
+142 RQFR

-164 GSFTHFIVAIL
+164 GSITHFLVAIL
-175 LTWVVLVAI
+175 LIWMVLVAI
-184 GIGTGQVNTTIDR
+184 GIGTGQATTTIDR
-197 TVPLDGGAASPAQT
+197 TVALNAGTPSPAQQ
-211 AGLRAGDKIVAVAG
+211 AGLRSGDRIVAVDGDQVA
-225 RPVSSFEELRAALAN
+225 SFEELRATLQD
-240 KGGQRITIEYEREG
+240 KGDQKITIDFVRDGQAGSVQVTPVEQDN
-254 ERRSTTVVAASREGR
+254 R

-277 EETRRVGVLTALPQS
+277 EETRRVGVLAAIPES
-292 VELFWDTTVA
+292 IEVFWDTTVA
-302 TVKGLGGFVTGLV
+302 TVKGLGGFVSGLA
-315 DRVTAPEPAQGGG
+315 DRMSAPQPQTASPPA
-328 GGGGGGGEVRDGG
+328 GGGEVDGGG

-431 ITNPVPYP
+431 ITNPVQYP